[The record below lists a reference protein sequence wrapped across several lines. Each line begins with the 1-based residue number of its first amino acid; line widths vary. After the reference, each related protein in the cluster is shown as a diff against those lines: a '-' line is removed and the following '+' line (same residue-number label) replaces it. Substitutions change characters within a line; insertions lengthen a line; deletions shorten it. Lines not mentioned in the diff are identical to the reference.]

1 MLGYVFI
8 CCGGPIQ
15 WKATKQSIIAAST
28 AEAEYIALSEATKE
42 AIWLRKPLKD
52 FHIPVGAVPL
62 YEDNQAC
69 IKILE
74 NPVYHAR
81 TKHIGIKVHLVRD
94 YFEKGEI
101 IVPYIST
108 HEQLADI
115 FTKPLPKATFEKFA
129 SRLVH
134 WTVQR
139 PWNNSND
146 ITMLKGKSSPT
157 PSAPKTVG
165 ALRTKSPRSPTL
177 KRRAVVSV

>member
-1 MLGYVFI
+1 MCI
-8 CCGGPIQ
+8 RDR
-15 WKATKQSIIAAST
+15 QSIIAAST

-42 AIWLRKPLKD
+42 AIWLRKLLKD
-52 FHIPVGAVPL
+52 FQIPVGAIPL

-157 PSAPKTVG
+157 PSSSKTVG
-165 ALRTKSPRSPTL
+165 ALRTKSPRSSTL